1 MSGEDRSVRG
11 PQPRTKQHPSGLE
24 TVRRLRRLRPW
35 ARLAYLGNRGHRM
48 PAGAATAAA
57 VLAALVV
64 AASVGPVLRAAAVD
78 LGNAF
83 AAPSPAHP
91 MGTDASGRDLLSMVL
106 SAMRV
111 SFTISV
117 LAAAVAVLVG
127 VTVGALAGICGRW
140 VDGVVMRFVDFMA
153 SQNHFLFAI
162 LLVVLFRPLVGP
174 QAAVLLSVGL
184 THWTTVSR
192 IVRSELLSLRA
203 RPFIAAAVS
212 GGAGRWRLA
221 RRHFLP
227 HLTPALIT
235 AMILLV
241 PHAIF
246 HESGLSF
253 LGLGLPAHR
262 ASLGN
267 MLADSQQAIYAGA
280 WWTVLFPGL
289 VIFAMAASVGTLGE
303 WLRDRYQP
311 RWRSELHL

>member
-1 MSGEDRSVRG
+1 MSVI
-11 PQPRTKQHPSGLE
+11 Q
-24 TVRRLRRLRPW
+24 TVRRARRLRPW
-35 ARLAYLGNRGHRM
+35 ARLAYLGDRGQRM

-57 VLAALVV
+57 VLATLVLAAAL
-64 AASVGPVLRAAAVD
+64 GPVLRTATVD
-78 LGNAF
+78 LGNVF
-83 AAPSPAHP
+83 AAPSVGHP
-91 MGTDASGRDLLSMVL
+91 MGTDASGRDLLAMVL

-111 SFTISV
+111 SFTVSV
-117 LAAAVAVLVG
+117 LAAAVAVTVG
-127 VTVGALAGICGRW
+127 VTVGALAGIVGRW
-140 VDGVVMRFVDFMA
+140 VDGLAMRLVDFMS

-162 LLVVLFRPLVGP
+162 LLVVLFRPLVGAQP
-174 QAAVLLSVGL
+174 AVLLSVGL
-184 THWTTVSR
+184 THWTTVAR

-203 RPFIAAAVS
+203 RPFIAAAVN

-227 HLTPALIT
+227 HLTPAVVT

-280 WWTVLFPGL
+280 WWTALFPGL
-289 VIFAMAASVGTLGE
+289 VIFAMAAAVGTVGE
-303 WLRDRYQP
+303 WLRDRHQP
-311 RWRSELHL
+311 RWRAELQL